1 METRWP
7 GLTVR
12 KSPTE
17 IFVSIFIYQ
26 LDFDPSFVSTVVSNL
41 SPICHQFVST
51 LSPLCTPR
59 CLKKMLSSTL
69 GDKIGGDNFC
79 NVYDNFPRNQT

>member
-41 SPICHQFVST
+41 SPICHQFVTNLSPICLHFVSTLHST
-51 LSPLCTPR
+51 LSQQ
-59 CLKKMLSSTL
+59 
-69 GDKIGGDNFC
+69 
-79 NVYDNFPRNQT
+79 NVVFHARRQNWGRQFL